1 MNIQARLGTAV
12 GVCIAWFGFVGPGI
26 VDRIHA
32 SNLEGPKPFSIQN
45 IRDQMAEDGDTGD
58 TGDTLGQLEIQEA
71 LPKLAALE
79 LAEEERVMAM
89 YGLLSRELNE
99 QAGQLV
105 GALPPL
111 EYAVDPRFFEP
122 IAPSIVRRSLEI
134 YGYAVSPLPLSTRMM
149 RPEGMDRQDVLMR
162 ILSAVHHRLLSPEQ
176 AAMVLQGSIELLE
189 LQTQRMAIEAE
200 LRQFIH
206 EDSTD

>member
-1 MNIQARLGTAV
+1 MNIQTRLGTAV
-12 GVCIAWFGFVGPGI
+12 GICIAWFGFMGPEI
-26 VDRIHA
+26 LDRIHA

-45 IRDQMAEDGDTGD
+45 IRDQIVEEGDTG
-58 TGDTLGQLEIQEA
+58 GTLEQLEIQEA

-89 YGLLSRELNE
+89 YGLLSRELND
-99 QAGQLV
+99 QAGHLV

-122 IAPSIVRRSLEI
+122 IAPSVVRRCLEI
-134 YGYAVSPLPLSTRMM
+134 YGYAVSPLPLAQRML

-162 ILSAVHHRLLSPEQ
+162 ILSAVHHRLLAPEQ

-200 LRQFIH
+200 LRQIIQQ
-206 EDSTD
+206 DSTD